1 MEIRKMNKLTAYAGV
16 AVTAVLLS
24 CATSGEKPQGTGGS
38 GVRATLRPDQKVMV
52 VSNGKAVFRRYTE
65 LSADARQ
72 QIDRAIAIAYEDLMK
87 ARAADPSGRL
97 AVEPF
102 QKELWCNAAIID
114 GALGVGCGI
123 SGYWCSVWI
132 HPDQGVTASCGSVD

>member
-1 MEIRKMNKLTAYAGV
+1 MARLTTCARV

-24 CATSGEKPQGTGGS
+24 CATSGEKVQGTGGS
-38 GVRATLRPDQKVMV
+38 GVRAALRPDQKVMV
-52 VSNGKAVFRRYTE
+52 VSNGKAVFRRYAE
-65 LSADARQ
+65 LSAGDQ
-72 QIDRAIAIAYEDLMK
+72 QRLDRAIAIAYQDLMK

-102 QKELWCNAAIID
+102 QEELWCNAAIID
-114 GALGVGCGI
+114 GALGVGCGH

-132 HPDQGVTASCGSVD
+132 HPDQGVAASCGSVD

>member
-1 MEIRKMNKLTAYAGV
+1 MNKLTACAGV

-24 CATSGEKPQGTGGS
+24 CATAGEKTQGTGGS

-52 VSNGKAVFRRYTE
+52 VSNGKAVFRRYVE
-65 LSADARQ
+65 LSADDQERL
-72 QIDRAIAIAYEDLMK
+72 DRAIAIAYQDLAR

-102 QKELWCNAAIID
+102 QKEAWCNAAIID

-132 HPDQGVTASCGSVD
+132 HPEQGVTASCGSVD